1 MVTSISPEEHLRS
14 KIRWRDIESVLDVGT
29 GHGGVFD
36 YGNFQ
41 RLELSY
47 KACLDVYYIRP
58 DIDKSWH
65 RILASATHLP
75 LKNGCFDHVQST
87 EMIEHIISDH
97 HRLVLKELKRVAG
110 ECVFLT
116 ASGLIQHLGPEQI
129 SCEGENPF
137 QKYREMISREL
148 LEDEGY
154 EILFHEKVEVT
165 SEEKLGNF
173 EKYGKGAEP
182 IREHV
187 KAFYDKNNQNN
198 K

>member
-14 KIRWRDIESVLDVGT
+14 NIIGRHLDSVLDVGT

-41 RLELSY
+41 KLELSY

-75 LKNGCFDHVQST
+75 LKNDCFDHVQST
-87 EMIEHIISDH
+87 EVIEHIRSDY
-97 HRLVLKELKRVAG
+97 HRLVLKELKRVARK
-110 ECVFLT
+110 CVFLT
-116 ASGLIQHLGPEQI
+116 ATGLYEHLGPGQI
-129 SCEGENPF
+129 MFENENPF
-137 QKYREMISREL
+137 QKYQDMISKDL
-148 LEDEGY
+148 LEDEGFDV
-154 EILFHEKVEVT
+154 LFNEKIDIT
-165 SEEKLGNF
+165 SERGLKIIENYGN
-173 EKYGKGAEP
+173 GAEA
-182 IREHV
+182 IREHI
-187 KAFYDKNNQNN
+187 KAFYDKINPDS